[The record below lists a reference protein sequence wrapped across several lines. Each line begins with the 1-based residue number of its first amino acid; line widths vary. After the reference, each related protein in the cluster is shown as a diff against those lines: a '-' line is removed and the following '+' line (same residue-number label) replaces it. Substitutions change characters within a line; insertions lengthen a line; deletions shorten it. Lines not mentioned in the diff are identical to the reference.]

1 MKQITILKKKDTDDV
16 TSTQIRMVCQIKCRV
31 LIEIKSNL
39 PVSSGSILQL
49 FSSVPLVVA
58 FFKLEMPVDQ
68 SAPKAEICC
77 SRCKRY

>member
-1 MKQITILKKKDTDDV
+1 MKDTDDV

-39 PVSSGSILQL
+39 LVSSGSILQL

-58 FFKLEMPVDQ
+58 FISTRNKNPKSKIAFKYEGTLHRLQ
-68 SAPKAEICC
+68 K
-77 SRCKRY
+77 

>member
-1 MKQITILKKKDTDDV
+1 MASSFKFFYKVLCQNMKQITILKKKDTDDV

-49 FSSVPLVVA
+49 FSSAPLVVI
-58 FFKLEMPVDQ
+58 FFKLP
-68 SAPKAEICC
+68 
-77 SRCKRY
+77 